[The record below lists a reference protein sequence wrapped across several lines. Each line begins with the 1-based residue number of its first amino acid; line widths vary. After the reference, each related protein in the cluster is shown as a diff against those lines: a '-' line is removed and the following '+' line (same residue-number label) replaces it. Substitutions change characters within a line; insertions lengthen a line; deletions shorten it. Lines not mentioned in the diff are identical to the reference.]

1 MKRMTTI
8 LCCFM
13 FMCAGA
19 FLALDKFEVPGY
31 KTALASPAIQYP
43 LLGKLPLDLQLDLE
57 KRHKAD
63 TVFMRDTVYKD
74 TGSVVSTTKYVKVPQ
89 RKHTTDTL
97 IEVMPIPGPIHS
109 VLVNNSSAGDREE
122 YTPVVLPSPKR
133 RSVSLTVDGRVVYS
147 TENDIHST
155 EDLQ

>member
-13 FMCAGA
+13 FMCSGA

-31 KTALASPAIQYP
+31 KTALASPATQYP

-57 KRHKAD
+57 KRQKPD
-63 TVFMRDTVYKD
+63 TVYMRDTVLKD
-74 TGSVVSTTKYVKVPQ
+74 TTVTKIKYVKVPQ
-89 RKHTTDTL
+89 RKRTTTDTV
-97 IEVMPIPGPIHS
+97 VMPMPGPIHS

-122 YTPVVLPSPKR
+122 YTPVVLPSSKR